1 MKVKV
6 GYLIILGGLVFLGL
20 AGSGHLSSPDS
31 VLLVSN
37 GASDAPDFAD
47 LLLKGGAVLVV
58 GVALLVVL
66 NALRDRE
73 GGDQ

>member
-1 MKVKV
+1 VKVKV
-6 GYLIILGGLVFLGL
+6 GYLIFLGGLVFLGL

-31 VLLVSN
+31 VLLVPHS
-37 GASDAPDFAD
+37 ASDAPDFAD

-66 NALRDRE
+66 KALRDRE

>member
-1 MKVKV
+1 M
-6 GYLIILGGLVFLGL
+6 FLGL

-31 VLLVSN
+31 VLLVTN